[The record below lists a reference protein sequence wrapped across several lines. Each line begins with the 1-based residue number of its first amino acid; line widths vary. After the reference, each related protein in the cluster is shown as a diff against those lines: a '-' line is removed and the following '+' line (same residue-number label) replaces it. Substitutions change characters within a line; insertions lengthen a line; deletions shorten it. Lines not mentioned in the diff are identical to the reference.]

1 MVNAQGSKEESLTL
15 IEEAAHSYE
24 KNHHGC
30 SRSAL
35 KALQDH
41 LNLGDG
47 LIFKASTPLA
57 AGIAMR
63 GETCGAL
70 LAGLLA
76 VGIVTASEN
85 IEDEEA
91 FNQSMIAGFRLVRR
105 FEKEFGSITCGE
117 LQKRRLGR
125 PFNMADPDDYQEFI
139 KAGGYVECPQLVGK
153 AARLI
158 AEFIWDLQE
167 I

>member
-1 MVNAQGSKEESLTL
+1 MMNVQGSKEESLIL

-24 KNHHGC
+24 KTHHGC

-41 LNLGDG
+41 LDLGNG
-47 LIFKASTPLA
+47 LMLKASTPLA

-63 GETCGAL
+63 GETCGVL
-70 LAGLLA
+70 LAGLLV
-76 VGIVTASEN
+76 VGMVTASEKM
-85 IEDEEA
+85 EDEEA
-91 FNQSMIAGFRLVRR
+91 FNQSMIAGFRLVRM
-105 FEKEFGSITCGE
+105 FEKEFGSIICGE
-117 LQKRRLGR
+117 LQKSRLGR

-158 AEFIWDLQE
+158 AEFIWDLEE

>member
-1 MVNAQGSKEESLTL
+1 MMNPRRSKEESLAL
-15 IEEAAHSYE
+15 IEEVAHSYE
-24 KNHHGC
+24 KSYHGC

-57 AGIAMR
+57 AGIAMK
-63 GETCGAL
+63 GETWGAL

-76 VGIVTASEN
+76 VGMATASEKM
-85 IEDEEA
+85 EDEEA

-117 LQKRRLGR
+117 LQKTRLGR

-139 KAGGYVECPQLVGK
+139 KAGGYTECPKLVGK

-158 AEFIWDLQE
+158 AEFIWDLKE
-167 I
+167 F